1 MAPLAAADK
10 SVADRLRNY
19 TTSQLV
25 DESGERNWQKEQYYR
40 EEKNRSARAQRKPF
54 RQWVDETL
62 SGYETS
68 QKPNFIWALV
78 KRLRFPLKDFDE
90 PGGHNMSDVGWKNL
104 TDGQRD
110 RILALAP
117 TFIPTVTVIPTRS
130 TRRARPIG
138 TMSRAFPSCSIC
150 YKPAR
155 LGPLANL
162 TRSGIRGHRPSSNIR
177 SMLPYGRRGV
187 AASPPTRL

>member
-117 TFIPTVTVIPTRS
+117 TFIPTVTVNPDEVYEKGQTYWNYVVGVSFLLDLLQAGS
-130 TRRARPIG
+130 TWPSG
-138 TMSRAFPSCSIC
+138 QSDAFWDSWT
-150 YKPAR
+150 PAIIQYQEHVYH
-155 LGPLANL
+155 
-162 TRSGIRGHRPSSNIR
+162 TD
-177 SMLPYGRRGV
+177 V